1 MGWKPVPYRG
11 QLSIGLAIQELC
23 THETNQKLHEN
34 QAAGPLD
41 LKPVQMRNQ
50 RADVESDPR
59 KNQSSPFVTVIHLSR
74 GK

>member
-1 MGWKPVPYRG
+1 VGWKPVPYRG

-41 LKPVQMRNQ
+41 LNPVKCASNQ
-50 RADVESDPR
+50 RADVESDP
-59 KNQSSPFVTVIHLSR
+59 Q
-74 GK
+74 